1 MNGTGR
7 NAINLRAIVWSAI
20 ALGLLGLFVGCSA
33 SQVDMLQISPAAQ
46 SLAVGQTAQFA
57 ATGTITHGKHP
68 SSNEN
73 VTGMVSWTSSAPAVA
88 TISAT
93 GLATAVSPGSTT
105 ITASMAGFGGTLS
118 TTATVTVT
126 GTTGSAGADI
136 VSIAVI
142 PGAQSV
148 ASPNQT
154 TQFLAIGTNSAGATQ
169 NMTNKVTWN
178 SSSPQVATI
187 GASTGLAMSLSQGTS
202 TITALYANAD
212 KTAATGT
219 ATFTVVGG
227 TSEPITAVSVNPNA
241 QTLSV
246 N

>member
-57 ATGTITHGKHP
+57 ATG
-68 SSNEN
+68 
-73 VTGMVSWTSSAPAVA
+73 MVSWTSSAPAVA

-118 TTATVTVT
+118 TTATV
-126 GTTGSAGADI
+126 
-136 VSIAVI
+136 
-142 PGAQSV
+142 
-148 ASPNQT
+148 
-154 TQFLAIGTNSAGATQ
+154 
-169 NMTNKVTWN
+169 
-178 SSSPQVATI
+178 
-187 GASTGLAMSLSQGTS
+187 
-202 TITALYANAD
+202 
-212 KTAATGT
+212 
-219 ATFTVVGG
+219 
-227 TSEPITAVSVNPNA
+227 
-241 QTLSV
+241 
-246 N
+246 